1 MDIFDRSKDGE
12 GVLLD
17 AVRQAENAAIT
28 LREFAVYTALRNST
42 RIDRAVRETT
52 GTELTASD
60 EDCVCVTLPAMLA
73 RRNDNDKSRYLAGL
87 LRTQI
92 HDRYAG
98 KNFPKFR
105 SCVIVYEHIYGVG
118 SRRRFT
124 DHDNLEL
131 KHVQDELETA
141 FLFNDTSV
149 LCSAFQCSHT
159 GEKDGTRIWIMKPE
173 RFSEWLDAHPDFW
186 AEK

>member
-12 GVLLD
+12 SVLLD
-17 AVRQAENAAIT
+17 AVRHAENAAIT

-42 RIDRAVRETT
+42 RIDRAVREVT
-52 GTELTASD
+52 GASLTATD

-98 KNFPKFR
+98 KYFPKFR
-105 SCVIVYEHIYGVG
+105 SCVIVYEQIYGAG

-141 FLFNDTSV
+141 FLVNDTSA
-149 LCSAFQCSHT
+149 LCSAFQCSHI